1 MSISANDQPQPLPC
15 GVIDEAWLSQLND
28 YRELVF
34 QCLIEIG
41 ADITQLSQDLS
52 ELKSNL
58 PSIIC
63 NEVSPRFFESSV
75 MGTSSLSITL
85 PAGGTWCYTANV
97 FGVNDDGSL
106 ENGSNINYYFFD
118 TASEDEI
125 LFGGSTGLIAGGQT
139 ISINQANFDQTMLQV
154 KAYRTD
160 CP

>member
-15 GVIDEAWLSQLND
+15 GVIDEAWLAQLND

-34 QCLIEIG
+34 QCLIETG
-41 ADITQLSQDLS
+41 ADITSLTDRLDQLIID
-52 ELKSNL
+52 L

-75 MGTSSLSITL
+75 RGTSALSITL
-85 PAGGTWCYTANV
+85 PSGGTWCYTANV
-97 FGVNDDGSL
+97 FGINDDGAL
-106 ENGSNINYYFFD
+106 VNGTNISYYFFD
-118 TASEDEI
+118 TGSNDEI

-139 ISINQANFDQTMLQV
+139 ISINQANFDNSMLQV

>member
-1 MSISANDQPQPLPC
+1 MTISANDQPQPLPC
-15 GVIDEAWLSQLND
+15 GVIDQAWLDQLND
-28 YRELVF
+28 YRDTVF
-34 QCLIEIG
+34 QCLINTG
-41 ADITQLSQDLS
+41 SDITELRQDLNQ
-52 ELKSNL
+52 LIADL

-75 MGTSSLSITL
+75 VSSSNLSITL
-85 PAGGTWCYTANV
+85 PSGGTWCYTANV
-97 FGVNDDGSL
+97 FGINDDGSL

-118 TASEDEI
+118 TGSNDEI

-139 ISINQANFDQTMLQV
+139 ISINLGSFDQAMLQV

>member
-1 MSISANDQPQPLPC
+1 MSISVNDQPQRLPC
-15 GVIDEAWLSQLND
+15 GVIDQYWLDQLND
-28 YRELVF
+28 YRDLVF
-34 QCLIEIG
+34 ECLIEFG
-41 ADITQLSQDLS
+41 ADITQLQQDFNQLVTG
-52 ELKSNL
+52 L

-63 NEVSPRFFESSV
+63 NEISPRFFESSV
-75 MGTSSLSITL
+75 MGSSTLSVTL
-85 PAGGTWCYTANV
+85 PSGGTWCYTANV

-106 ENGSNINYYFFD
+106 ESGSNINYYFFD

-139 ISINQANFDQTMLQV
+139 ISINQPNFDQTMLQV